1 MKIHKIICLLG
12 FILLTATLSAE
23 DRPKIM
29 LINSN
34 ASVERYKIAQEEFKK
49 TSEQPVLEVN
59 LGARKWK
66 LADLEDLFYD
76 EYPDLVYC
84 IGSKAYLVANKFV
97 SERHIVFSSILNWQR
112 LPVAPKTYGVS
123 NELSSEMQIMLFRH
137 FFPGVEKI
145 GVLYSTQ
152 YNSQW
157 FKKTQ
162 EEIKE
167 MGVEVIGRSVSKS
180 KDTVPALKALM
191 PKIDALWLI
200 SDPVIMSEKQTLLE
214 VFKSCDDNKLP
225 VFAYHEAFAEYGA
238 VLVVSVDIPTIGRQA
253 AGIAMAVLSD
263 EKMEEKVQFPAG
275 SYIVMNLKKVKQYAL
290 RYNENALASVN
301 RLIE

>member
-23 DRPKIM
+23 DRPKVM

-49 TSEQPVLEVN
+49 ASEHPVLEVD
-59 LGARKWK
+59 LGSRKWK
-66 LADLEDLFYD
+66 LADIEDLLYD
-76 EYPDLVYC
+76 EYPNLVYC
-84 IGSKAYLVANKFV
+84 IGSKAYLVANKFI

-112 LPVAPKTYGVS
+112 LPVTQKTYGVS

-137 FFPGVEKI
+137 FFPAVEKI
-145 GVLYSTQ
+145 GVLYSTR

-157 FKKTQ
+157 FKKAQ

-167 MGVEVIGRSVSKS
+167 MGVEVIGQVVSKGRH
-180 KDTVPALKALM
+180 TVSALKELM

-200 SDPVIMSEKQTLLE
+200 SDPVIMAEKKTLVE
-214 VFKSCDDNKLP
+214 VFKASDDNKTP
-225 VFAYHEAFAEYGA
+225 IFAYHEAFAGYGA
-238 VLVVSVDIPTIGRQA
+238 VLIVSVDIPTIGRQA
-253 AGIAMAVLSD
+253 AGVAMEVLSG

-275 SYIVMNLKKVKQYAL
+275 SYIIMNMKKVKQYSL

-301 RLIE
+301 RIIE